1 MTAKNGTH
9 WGVLAAVAVGG
20 FGLGR
25 LPDPVVQLTASLIL
39 AVAALGALVWWS
51 RAQATRRWR
60 AALDA
65 YADRA
70 VARQRRSLPR
80 NPRVA

>member
-1 MTAKNGTH
+1 MASNRIR
-9 WGVLAAVAVGG
+9 WGVLAAVALGG
-20 FGLGR
+20 FAIGR
-25 LPDPVVQLTASLIL
+25 MPDPIAP
-39 AVAALGALVWWS
+39 VAAISVLGVAAIGGLIWRS

-70 VARQRRSLPR
+70 LARQRR
-80 NPRVA
+80 RVA